1 MKHNHAT
8 SVRRAV
14 MYFAALIVSST
25 CNAFIGSG
33 GMVYMEP
40 MDGNLLQRH
49 EFHPTRAPEDLEPFL
64 YTNFLTTKYGSL
76 CQRNIY
82 IDLGAKTEQEMDN
95 EAFRQKMFDIALVA
109 APCKVDYDFT
119 AYEDDENSTL
129 IIEYNRGAAYHETV
143 PVYHL
148 QFNARFKNNGEIP
161 ASCLATIEPISFGRI
176 SVAQN
181 NVSPVS
187 GTVARVN
194 CDRSVSVKIKV
205 NNGMVYTDTE
215 SGVKLLFD
223 YQPVQQC
230 KECEI
235 PITATMASFP
245 SIGTHRWSV
254 PVTVNYD

>member
-8 SVRRAV
+8 SVKRAV

-33 GMVYMEP
+33 GMLYVEP
-40 MDGNLLQRH
+40 MDWNLMEYH
-49 EFHPTRAPEDLEPFL
+49 EIHPNNTHQDRGPIL
-64 YTNFLTTKYGSL
+64 YTNFWTNKYGSL
-76 CQRNIY
+76 CQRFIP
-82 IDLGAKTEQEMDN
+82 IDLGAKTEQELDN
-95 EAFRQKMFDIALVA
+95 DAFRRKMFDTALVLD
-109 APCKVDYDFT
+109 PCKPNFDIA
-119 AYEDDENSTL
+119 AYEDQEDARL
-129 IIEYNRGAAYHETV
+129 IVEYQPRAAYNEIQLA
-143 PVYHL
+143 YEL
-148 QFNARFKNNGEIP
+148 SFKARFKNNGEIP
-161 ASCLATIEPISFGRI
+161 ASCLATIEQISFGRI
-176 SVAQN
+176 SVDQN